1 VIRGF
6 RALPI
11 AATISHHDNDEARER
26 IAMMKWIAAPSA
38 AALAVMAWLPMS
50 GHPARAQS
58 APAPLYISAVDLDIN
73 PSSMTKFLAALQPD
87 GAAMIQEAGAHEFVS
102 TTGQKDPNHVFI
114 FEVYSNA
121 AAYDA
126 HQKTAAYNKFVAIS
140 MLMLKNYNI
149 RPFTAVAMNVNP
161 AAQPGPGPF
170 FVNQVE
176 LDIVPAQFDQ
186 FLTAAKANATA
197 ALQDPGVREF
207 DIAVSQTD
215 PHHLLFFEIYDNA
228 AAHDAHRAT
237 DHVKAYQSATKDM
250 VSKRAVT
257 PLNSV
262 QTLAKSQ

>member
-1 VIRGF
+1 M
-6 RALPI
+6 LQSI
-11 AATISHHDNDEARER
+11 AARFAVTA
-26 IAMMKWIAAPSA
+26 IA
-38 AALAVMAWLPMS
+38 MAWLLPMN
-50 GHPARAQS
+50 GHEARAQS

-87 GAAMIQEAGAHEFVS
+87 GAAMIQEPGAREFVS
-102 TTGQKDPNHVFI
+102 TVAQKDPNHVFI
-114 FEVYSNA
+114 FEVYTNA

-126 HQKTAAYNKFVAIS
+126 HQKTVAYNKFVALS

-149 RPFTAVAMNVNP
+149 RPFTAVAMNVNS

-186 FLTAAKANATA
+186 FISAAKDSATA

-207 DIAVSQTD
+207 NIAVSQTD
-215 PHHLLFFEIYDNA
+215 PHHLMLFEVYDNS
-228 AAHDAHRAT
+228 AAHDAHVAT
-237 DHVKAYQSATKDM
+237 DHVKAYQAATKDM

-257 PLNSV
+257 QLSSV
-262 QTLAKSQ
+262 STLTKSQ